1 MYHQPKSRLGVSD
14 RIGGGGGGPAD
25 RETEERDKRD
35 DDDDPPEGIKE
46 DETTI

>member
-1 MYHQPKSRLGVSD
+1 MYHQPKARLGVSD
-14 RIGGGGGGPAD
+14 RIGGGGGPAD